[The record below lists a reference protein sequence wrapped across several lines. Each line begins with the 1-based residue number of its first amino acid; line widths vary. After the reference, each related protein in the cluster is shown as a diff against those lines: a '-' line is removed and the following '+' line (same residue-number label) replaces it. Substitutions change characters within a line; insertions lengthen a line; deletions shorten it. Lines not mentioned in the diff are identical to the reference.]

1 MTATIIPATQSPS
14 TSLSAHPDRI
24 LAGSHHAWCPIP
36 PAPATVRDAVETWGR
51 SSVSP
56 FNVGDGRELLG
67 NPGLFGTGF
76 LRRGRWAVMATDVAA
91 AAGHEDEGLSLTLD
105 LVGGLG
111 LRPTFVAV
119 VDPSPYQ
126 VRGMWTTPIADDPII
141 DLTAFS
147 LAGKRRANIRHSV
160 TSARR
165 AGLRVVP
172 WSDEVRPG
180 VAAVSA
186 AWLSTK
192 RGGEMGFTL
201 GRFDPDG
208 LDDCDC
214 RVAIDAD
221 NRVVGFVTWHHFDNH
236 RGRVLDLM
244 RRLPDAPNPTVDLL
258 IADGLLEFA
267 AAGVDVASLGCVPRS
282 RGSVAERLYPTRSL
296 HRYKAKFDPR
306 WQLRHLVAPS
316 RRELPGAL
324 AAVAKSYVRGGFL
337 RALRHNA

>member
-1 MTATIIPATQSPS
+1 MTTTISPIKQPPS
-14 TSLSAHPDRI
+14 PFPSSNTD
-24 LAGSHHAWCPIP
+24 LALGSSHHVRCPIP
-36 PAPATVRDAVETWGR
+36 PGPTTVQDAVETWGR

-67 NPGLFGTGF
+67 YPGLFGTGF

-105 LVGGLG
+105 LVVDLG

-141 DLTAFS
+141 DLSAFS

-172 WSDEVRPG
+172 WSDEFRPG
-180 VAAVSA
+180 LAAVSA
-186 AWLSTK
+186 AWLATK

-201 GRFDPDG
+201 GRFDPEG
-208 LDDCDC
+208 LDASDC
-214 RVAIDAD
+214 RVALDAD
-221 NRVVGFVTWHHFDNH
+221 DRVVGFVTWHHYDNH

-267 AAGVDVASLGCVPRS
+267 AAGVEVASLGCVPRS
-282 RGSVAERLYPTRSL
+282 RGTVAERLYPTRSIR
-296 HRYKAKFDPR
+296 RYKAKFDPR
-306 WQLRHLVAPS
+306 WQPRHLAAPS
-316 RRELPGAL
+316 RRHLPGAL
-324 AAVAKSYVRGGFL
+324 VAVTRSYVQGGFL
-337 RALRHNA
+337 SAIRHNV